1 PVYRKRAANS
11 RHPAFQAGCRG
22 FEPRLPLSSLNR
34 LFTGAL
40 QAASWQ
46 ASGERVSKQ
55 AVLWLEVREEP
66 WQEEVIWAPSLSP
79 VTAEGPPA
87 YPGRCSLS
95 NPSGEIVVR
104 QCSSHPPLSA

>member
-1 PVYRKRAANS
+1 MNALPEPFHGKRAAILRLS
-11 RHPAFQAGCRG
+11 AFQAGCRG
-22 FEPRLPLSSLNR
+22 FESRLPLQALNR
-34 LFTGAL
+34 LFTGSL

-46 ASGERVSKQ
+46 ASGERASKQ

-104 QCSSHPPLSA
+104 Q